1 VLKISV
7 DELVRRYALGDRN
20 FENIEL
26 IGANLQETKLQEI
39 NLTGS
44 NLQGTI
50 LINANL
56 QQACLDRI
64 NLSDA
69 SLMGANL
76 NKASLIEANLDRANL
91 ANANLN
97 EASLVGA
104 SLLDGTYLRGAS
116 LVGTLLNNAR
126 LNDAIFSKANLQG
139 THLNGACLKGA
150 TLGDADLKG
159 AYYNDSTQFSSNFDP
174 SQAGAIEV
182 LSESHTVTIT
192 ISQLLDVFNPT
203 FQTSCKYLGNKISI
217 KYLEKTKPN
226 DEWLNRF
233 EVDRNN
239 KIVYAGSV
247 KESITEEQLESLQ
260 LWFNNFQAHCCRI
273 IPGFG
278 QFIK

>member
-1 VLKISV
+1 MIKISV

-20 FENIEL
+20 FENIAL

-44 NLQGTI
+44 NLQGAI
-50 LINANL
+50 LININL
-56 QQACLDRI
+56 QQAILDRI

-76 NKASLIEANLDRANL
+76 NGASLIEANLDRANL
-91 ANANLN
+91 ANAHLN

-116 LVGTLLNNAR
+116 LIGSLLNNAQ
-126 LNDAIFSKANLQG
+126 LNDAIFSKANLQK

-150 TLGDADLKG
+150 ALGDADLQG
-159 AYYNDSTQFSSNFDP
+159 AYYNSSTQFSSDFDP
-174 SQAGAIEV
+174 VKAGAIEV
-182 LSESHTVTIT
+182 LTESHTVTIT
-192 ISQLLDVFNPT
+192 ISQLLDVFNST

-217 KYLEKTKPN
+217 KYLENTKPN
-226 DEWLNRF
+226 YEWLNRF

-239 KIVYAGSV
+239 KIVYSGSL
-247 KESITEEQLESLQ
+247 KEAITEEQLEFLQ
-260 LWFNNFQAHCCRI
+260 LWFNNFQNYCCQI
-273 IPGFG
+273 MPGFG
-278 QFIK
+278 KLIK